1 MIIQPRIWGFICTT
15 AHPLGCE
22 LNVRD
27 QIERT
32 RHLSQRIVGPKSVLV
47 IGASTGYGLAARITA
62 AFGYSAATLG
72 VFLEKP
78 GRAAKP
84 GSAGWYNS
92 AAFHQFAK
100 RTGLKAVSIN
110 GDAFSITTRACAVDA
125 IKQELGGQV
134 DLVIYSLA
142 APLRRLPDSDKTA
155 RTALKPIG
163 QAFSTKTIDTDRD
176 TVVETTV
183 EPANEQEISDTVAVM
198 GGEDWSLW
206 VAALDDA
213 GVLAKDAATV
223 AYSYIGPEIT
233 WPIYWHGTI
242 GRAKQHLE
250 LTAAELRQ
258 RYAARGLRVQVAI
271 MKSMV
276 TQASAA
282 IPAMPLY
289 LSVVKRVM
297 QSKNLDE
304 DCCAQ
309 QLRLFGDFLYRA
321 AGNAPTGDAQG
332 RWRLDDREL
341 HADVQQACLRL
352 WPQVST
358 ENLLQLTAYADY
370 KREFL
375 QLFGFARED
384 VNYQADVDPQREFDC
399 LTCD

>member
-1 MIIQPRIWGFICTT
+1 MIIQPRVWGFICTT

-27 QIERT
+27 QIERAGHVPQPT
-32 RHLSQRIVGPKSVLV
+32 AGPKSVLV

-62 AFGYSAATLG
+62 AFGYGAATLG

-92 AAFHQFAK
+92 SAFHQFAA
-100 RTGLKAVSIN
+100 RAGLQAVSIN
-110 GDAFSITTRACAVDA
+110 GDAFSTVTRACAVDA
-125 IKQELGGQV
+125 IKRQFGGQV

-142 APLRRLPDSDKTA
+142 APLRRMPNGNNTA
-155 RTALKPIG
+155 RTVLKPIG
-163 QAFSTKTIDTDRD
+163 ETFNTKTIDTDLD
-176 TVVETTV
+176 TVIEIMV
-183 EPANEQEISDTVAVM
+183 EPASQQEISDTVAVM
-198 GGEDWSLW
+198 GGEDWGLW
-206 VAALDDA
+206 IAALNDA
-213 GVLAKDAATV
+213 GVLAKDAITV
-223 AYSYIGPEIT
+223 AYSYIGPQIT

-250 LTAAELRQ
+250 LTAGELRQ
-258 RYAARGLRVQVAI
+258 RYAAHGLRVQVAI
-271 MKSMV
+271 MKSVV

-289 LSVVKRVM
+289 LSVVKRIM

-309 QLRLFGDFLYRA
+309 QQRLFRDFLCCEGGPPA
-321 AGNAPTGDAQG
+321 GDAQG

-341 HADVQQACLRL
+341 RADVQQACLQL
-352 WPQVST
+352 WPRISS
-358 ENLLQLTAYADY
+358 ENLLQLTAYAEY

-375 QLFGFARED
+375 RLFGFARED
-384 VNYQADVDPQREFDC
+384 VNYQADADPQREFAC
-399 LTCD
+399 LSCE